1 MPYINI
7 KIVKGSTPEEK
18 EKLIEG
24 LTRVVS
30 ETLNK
35 NPQMTYV
42 VIDEVE
48 TDHWGVGGESVTK
61 RRQKKEA

>member
-1 MPYINI
+1 MPYINV
-7 KIVKGSTPEEK
+7 KILKGSTREEK

-42 VIDEVE
+42 IIDEVDA
-48 TDHWGVGGESVTK
+48 DHWGIGGESVT
-61 RRQKKEA
+61 QKKQKQG

>member
-1 MPYINI
+1 MPYINV